1 MIPFAL
7 AESSQASA
15 VLQVQVVPR
24 TSKILSTSRLALPA
38 MARSDAFARMEVG
51 EGQAAPLIVRTQRDM
66 ERIGEGERRL
76 VPIIATILQNI
87 VARNDSLGV
96 DVVVTH
102 FHAQRA
108 PMVEIVDYCERIVRY
123 SQCSPCCF
131 VVALIYIDRLLALE
145 PTFFPSSLNIHRLT
159 LTSVLLASKFLDDF
173 YYNNAYW
180 ARVGGVGTGE
190 LNTLELDMLAKL
202 HFNLHVQTE
211 EYLQYRDE
219 LLLQHTSDAPVSAEE
234 LEASRCAPYL
244 PCCFFA
250 HCFYLFQGGDCTNLL
265 RPMVSGRSSPR
276 PSSTCS
282 VASSHF
288 AHPAVPCVGGS
299 LPC

>member
-1 MIPFAL
+1 MIPFAS
-7 AESSQASA
+7 AEIQQASA
-15 VLQVQVVPR
+15 IFKLQVLPGR
-24 TSKILSTSRLALPA
+24 SKILSASRVRPA
-38 MARSDAFARMEVG
+38 VAASADARDIMDVD

-76 VPIIATILQNI
+76 VPIIATVLQNI
-87 VARNDSLGV
+87 VTRNDGLGN
-96 DVVVTH
+96 DTVVTH

-108 PMVEIVDYCERIVRY
+108 PMVEINDYCERIVRY

-180 ARVGGVGTGE
+180 ARVGGVGTTE

-211 EYLQYRDE
+211 EYLQYREE
-219 LLLQHTSDAPVSAEE
+219 LLLQHTTDSTVSAEE
-234 LEASRCAPYL
+234 LQASRFGTTL
-244 PCCFFA
+244 FFVI
-250 HCFYLFQGGDCTNLL
+250 LFSLTVLL
-265 RPMVSGRSSPR
+265 
-276 PSSTCS
+276 
-282 VASSHF
+282 
-288 AHPAVPCVGGS
+288 
-299 LPC
+299 

>member
-1 MIPFAL
+1 MNVRSVSFVILHSDALLLMISFTS
-7 AESSQASA
+7 AEIHQVSA
-15 VLQVQVVPR
+15 IHQFQVFPGR
-24 TSKILSTSRLALPA
+24 SKILSTSRVRPA
-38 MARSDAFARMEVG
+38 VASADAFNIMNVG
-51 EGQAAPLIVRTQRDM
+51 DGQESPLIVRTQRDM

-76 VPIIATILQNI
+76 VPIIAAVLQSI
-87 VARNDSLGV
+87 VTRNDALGN
-96 DVVVTH
+96 DTVVTH

-108 PMVEIVDYCERIVRY
+108 PMVEVNDYCERIVRY

-180 ARVGGVGTGE
+180 ARVGGVGTTE

-219 LLLQHTSDAPVSAEE
+219 LLLQHPADTPVSAEE
-234 LEASRCAPYL
+234 LQASRYGFL
-244 PCCFFA
+244 FFVIRYF
-250 HCFYLFQGGDCTNLL
+250 HLFFCRDEIVQTYCGQW
-265 RPMVSGRSSPR
+265 
-276 PSSTCS
+276 
-282 VASSHF
+282 
-288 AHPAVPCVGGS
+288 
-299 LPC
+299 

>member
-1 MIPFAL
+1 MIPFNL
-7 AESSQASA
+7 AESKQESA
-15 VLQVQVVPR
+15 LLRVQVDSDR
-24 TSKILSTSRLALPA
+24 SKILSALRLVRPSA
-38 MARSDAFARMEVG
+38 ARTDSSESMDMDE
-51 EGQAAPLIVRTQRDM
+51 EQAAPLIVRTQRDM

-76 VPIIATILQNI
+76 VPIIAAVLQNI
-87 VARNDSLGV
+87 VTRNDGLGN
-96 DVVVTH
+96 DTVVTH

-108 PMVEIVDYCERIVRY
+108 PMVEVNDYCERIVRY

-180 ARVGGVGTGE
+180 ARVGGVGTTE

-211 EYLQYRDE
+211 EYLQYREE
-219 LLLQHTSDAPVSAEE
+219 LLLQHLSDAPVSADE
-234 LEASRCAPYL
+234 LQASRSEPFRVFVI
-244 PCCFFA
+244 P
-250 HCFYLFQGGDCTNLL
+250 
-265 RPMVSGRSSPR
+265 
-276 PSSTCS
+276 PS
-282 VASSHF
+282 
-288 AHPAVPCVGGS
+288 
-299 LPC
+299 

>member
-1 MIPFAL
+1 MIPFAF
-7 AESSQASA
+7 ADSKQASA
-15 VLQVQVVPR
+15 VLQVQVVSTR
-24 TSKILSTSRLALPA
+24 SKILSASRS
-38 MARSDAFARMEVG
+38 ARPFVVRSEEFDNMDLD

-76 VPIIATILQNI
+76 VPIIAAVLQNI
-87 VARNDSLGV
+87 VARNDGLGN
-96 DVVVTH
+96 DTVVTH

-108 PMVEIVDYCERIVRY
+108 PMVEINDYCERIVRY

-180 ARVGGVGTGE
+180 ARVGGVGTTE

-211 EYLQYRDE
+211 EYLQYREE
-219 LLLQHTSDAPVSAEE
+219 LLLQHTTDAPVSTEE
-234 LEASRCAPYL
+234 LQASRFGAPSL
-244 PCCFFA
+244 S
-250 HCFYLFQGGDCTNLL
+250 LFPLE
-265 RPMVSGRSSPR
+265 S
-276 PSSTCS
+276 
-282 VASSHF
+282 
-288 AHPAVPCVGGS
+288 
-299 LPC
+299 

>member
-1 MIPFAL
+1 MIPFTL
-7 AESSQASA
+7 AESKQESA
-15 VLQVQVVPR
+15 VLRVHILSDR
-24 TSKILSTSRLALPA
+24 SKILSALRLVRPSV
-38 MARSDAFARMEVG
+38 ARSDSSESSMDMG
-51 EGQAAPLIVRTQRDM
+51 EEQAAPLIVRTQRDM

-76 VPIIATILQNI
+76 VPIIAAVLQSI
-87 VARNDSLGV
+87 VTRNDGLGN
-96 DVVVTH
+96 DTVVTH

-108 PMVEIVDYCERIVRY
+108 PMVEINDYCERIVRY

-180 ARVGGVGTGE
+180 ARVGGVGTTE

-211 EYLQYRDE
+211 EYLQYREE
-219 LLLQHTSDAPVSAEE
+219 LLLQHLSDAPVTPDE
-234 LEASRCAPYL
+234 LQASRTEIVQTFCG
-244 PCCFFA
+244 
-250 HCFYLFQGGDCTNLL
+250 QW
-265 RPMVSGRSSPR
+265 
-276 PSSTCS
+276 
-282 VASSHF
+282 
-288 AHPAVPCVGGS
+288 
-299 LPC
+299 